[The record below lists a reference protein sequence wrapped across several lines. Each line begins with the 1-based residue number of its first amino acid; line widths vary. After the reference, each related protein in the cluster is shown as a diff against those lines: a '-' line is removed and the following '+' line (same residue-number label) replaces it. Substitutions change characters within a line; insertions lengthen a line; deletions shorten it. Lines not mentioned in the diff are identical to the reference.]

1 MPNVPIYQIT
11 KLAIYRKNYLG
22 LRKNEIQWNLLLSIT
37 YEVPKVHPLK
47 LMSFERDL
55 SKIEVKLK
63 HLRSPILLEK

>member
-22 LRKNEIQWNLLLSIT
+22 LRKNEIQWNLLLLT

-47 LMSFERDL
+47 FMSFERDL
-55 SKIEVKLK
+55 LKIEVKLK